1 LKVVAMPGKL
11 CITIASIV
19 GGGILRSG
27 TLKVLR
33 FLWRTNRVSR
43 SIHTQLNVVGRAVLS
58 SKSLM
63 TRPHP
68 AQDGEDE
75 VGESDQ
81 CSQATEHNGE
91 VTGIVVDRDRN
102 RLEVGGGRFHDCVVL
117 AGGCVVKGLANSR
130 SKAFANEMIEVMAE
144 DKNEH
149 LLKY

>member
-1 LKVVAMPGKL
+1 
-11 CITIASIV
+11 
-19 GGGILRSG
+19 
-27 TLKVLR
+27 
-33 FLWRTNRVSR
+33 
-43 SIHTQLNVVGRAVLS
+43 VLS

-81 CSQATEHNGE
+81 CSQATEYNGE
-91 VTGIVVDRDRN
+91 VTGIVIDRDWD

-117 AGGCVVKGLANSR
+117 ALANSR